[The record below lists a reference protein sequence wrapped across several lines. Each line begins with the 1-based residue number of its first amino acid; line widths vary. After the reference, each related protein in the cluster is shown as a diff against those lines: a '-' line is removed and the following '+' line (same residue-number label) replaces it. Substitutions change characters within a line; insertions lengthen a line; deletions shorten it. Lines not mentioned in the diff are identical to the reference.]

1 MATTRTDEMRVHG
14 RARKRARVRMQRRL
28 AATVAV
34 LTVAAIVVGGHLLL
48 QRGHVVDGVSAA
60 GVQLGGKDRAS
71 AQAALASQVNPLLRR
86 SITVRAGGQTA
97 RVSPAKLGI
106 RLDAR
111 STVSQALAVGRLHGA
126 FFSIGFHRVVEPILH
141 YPKHFHVPIALY
153 RATKPP
159 LDARLTLRSNGF
171 SKVYPSKPGI
181 GFADAATLAAIGQA
195 ALLGQRSLTL
205 TTAAVKPDITTAA
218 ALRAAQRVHRML
230 SAPVL
235 IQHGS
240 QPSGELVA
248 SQLAPL
254 LVAKPYGHQIG
265 VSFDPA
271 KVRDSLLPLLD
282 NLLRDPRDASWGMG
296 QADGDPARVV
306 SSLTGV
312 ALDEKATARH
322 LTAAALVP
330 KGQRR
335 VARLGL
341 MVVHPHFTTKQ
352 ARALHITSTI
362 AVFTTDMGFSSSN
375 RIHNVHLMADILQ
388 DHVIQP
394 GTSFSFNQVVGPRTA
409 ERGFLEG
416 QAIENGL
423 LVPSIGGG
431 VCQVATTIY
440 NAAFHAG
447 LPIDQRTNHSF
458 YISHYPLGM
467 DATVADGGP
476 DFVFTNDTSHPI
488 IIKTTYTDQTLTVG
502 LLSAP
507 LNRRVELT
515 TSDPTR
521 YTDPKTRYIHDD
533 TVADGQIVQQTTGER
548 GFDVSVSRTVY
559 AGNGTVLSTQ
569 NFPSH
574 YSPEDVVYGMG
585 NGALPPGSKPD
596 KTKTGTT
603 GNGTG
608 TTGTGTGTGATGTG
622 TGSTDTTS
630 TDTSPT
636 STAPTGN

>member
-1 MATTRTDEMRVHG
+1 ME
-14 RARKRARVRMQRRL
+14 
-28 AATVAV
+28 
-34 LTVAAIVVGGHLLL
+34 
-48 QRGHVVDGVSAA
+48 
-60 GVQLGGKDRAS
+60 
-71 AQAALASQVNPLLRR
+71 
-86 SITVRAGGQTA
+86 
-97 RVSPAKLGI
+97 
-106 RLDAR
+106 
-111 STVSQALAVGRLHGA
+111 
-126 FFSIGFHRVVEPILH
+126 
-141 YPKHFHVPIALY
+141 
-153 RATKPP
+153 
-159 LDARLTLRSNGF
+159 
-171 SKVYPSKPGI
+171 
-181 GFADAATLAAIGQA
+181 
-195 ALLGQRSLTL
+195 
-205 TTAAVKPDITTAA
+205 
-218 ALRAAQRVHRML
+218 
-230 SAPVL
+230 
-235 IQHGS
+235 
-240 QPSGELVA
+240 
-248 SQLAPL
+248 
-254 LVAKPYGHQIG
+254 
-265 VSFDPA
+265 
-271 KVRDSLLPLLD
+271 
-282 NLLRDPRDASWGMG
+282 
-296 QADGDPARVV
+296 QADGDRATVV

-488 IIKTTYTDQTLTVG
+488 IIKTTLHRPDPDRGPPVG
-502 LLSAP
+502 AAEPAGRAHDLGSDALHRPEDP
-507 LNRRVELT
+507 LHPRRHRRGRPDRPADDRRAGLRRVGRRGRSTRATARCSRRRTSPRT
-515 TSDPTR
+515 TRPRTSS
-521 YTDPKTRYIHDD
+521 
-533 TVADGQIVQQTTGER
+533 TGWA
-548 GFDVSVSRTVY
+548 T
-559 AGNGTVLSTQ
+559 
-569 NFPSH
+569 
-574 YSPEDVVYGMG
+574 
-585 NGALPPGSKPD
+585 GALPPGSKPD

-636 STAPTGN
+636 STAPTGNSATASPRRSAGPWLRRRPCSDALTKSASASRNRHVVV